1 MCFLLAN
8 RFLVPNVPK
17 LYMYEHPLSCFAA
30 HSVVIFLTKEE
41 IANCSPLGDLREINS
56 EYNLKYKLKK
66 VHLQF
71 IIKASSTVQR
81 KSIFNKFQRL
91 NELCSAH
98 LPLRI
103 NSHVTV
109 SLENCYFL
117 T

>member
-1 MCFLLAN
+1 MCIFYLQIASA
-8 RFLVPNVPK
+8 
-17 LYMYEHPLSCFAA
+17 MHPSFICMSIPSCFAA
-30 HSVVIFLTKEE
+30 HSVVIILTKEE
-41 IANCSPLGDLREINS
+41 IANCSPPGDLREINS

-66 VHLQF
+66 PHLKF

-81 KSIFNKFQRL
+81 KCIFNKFHRL